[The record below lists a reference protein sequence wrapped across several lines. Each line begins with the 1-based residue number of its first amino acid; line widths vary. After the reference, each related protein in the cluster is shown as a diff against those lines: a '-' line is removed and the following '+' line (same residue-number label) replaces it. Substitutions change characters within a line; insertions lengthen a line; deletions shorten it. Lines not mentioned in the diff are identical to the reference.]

1 MNSDSKFE
9 AIPRIKNYKIPIKL
23 EESAL
28 SEWLIHIGHF
38 DSLESCAQIL
48 VLLQALN
55 KETLAFKNRIVFL
68 VMISD
73 YLKHFISYLSN
84 PCWDAAFPLSDDE
97 NAYAQVIT
105 WNYLTLGQ
113 SFFIAADSANKKNDA
128 TFCIAMALHALGQA
142 QLHIAA
148 TYTVPNDG
156 FWSLLYKIFAWAEKK
171 ALLHLPIESAELEG
185 QTINSLFA
193 RSLMFQVC
201 DTNQYAPR
209 DIRTIFKVLGQT
221 CHTVA
226 IDVYPSQ
233 LEGLC
238 ILDLK
243 SDDPPLN
250 VKNQNKIGSDLV
262 RYFSPVAVANIINRD
277 FIQSSVWSGALKSIN
292 TTLFSRV
299 IKTLGLTQKRQYTR
313 KREEHNLLGV
323 IGFQDIIGFLYKINK
338 TPFVDLPQV
347 NANSSEKEF
356 GMNIESTEEERN
368 LKHKELG
375 TRNQQIWQPSKH
387 ITEIPIKKVSLKE
400 INVCDSSA
408 NGYAVTWQQDY
419 TKTRIGDL
427 FGIISA
433 DKRRLEIAIIRR
445 IALNNN
451 NNFNTD
457 FRFGAELLGFE
468 SEIVY
473 LSNLNKNQPGTWA
486 VFIPEVELL
495 ERPAAVIFDIGHFKV
510 GDNVYIHRCGTKFLC
525 LLLKELHSTVAIA
538 HLEVVI
544 IG

>member
-1 MNSDSKFE
+1 
-9 AIPRIKNYKIPIKL
+9 
-23 EESAL
+23 
-28 SEWLIHIGHF
+28 
-38 DSLESCAQIL
+38 
-48 VLLQALN
+48 
-55 KETLAFKNRIVFL
+55 
-68 VMISD
+68 MISD
-73 YLKHFISYLSN
+73 YLKHYISCLES

-97 NAYAQVIT
+97 SAYAQVIT
-105 WNYLTLGQ
+105 WNYLTLAQ
-113 SFFIAADSANKKNDA
+113 SFFIAADGANKKNDA
-128 TFCIAMALHALGQA
+128 AFCIAMALHALGQA

-148 TYTVPNDG
+148 TYTIPNDG
-156 FWSLLYKIFAWAEKK
+156 FWSLLYKVFAWAEKK
-171 ALLHLPIESAELEG
+171 SLLHLPIESAELAG

-193 RSLMFQVC
+193 RTLIFQVC
-201 DTNQYAPR
+201 DTNQYPPK

-221 CHTVA
+221 CHNVT

-238 ILDLK
+238 IVDLK

-250 VKNQNKIGSDLV
+250 VKSQSKIGSDLV
-262 RYFSPVAVANIINRD
+262 RYFSPVLVANIINRD
-277 FIQSSVWSGALKSIN
+277 FIQGSVWSGALKSIN
-292 TTLFSRV
+292 TTLFTRV
-299 IKTLGLTQKRQYTR
+299 IKTLGLTQKRQYSR

-338 TPFVDLPQV
+338 KPFVDLPQFSA
-347 NANSSEKEF
+347 NAADKEH
-356 GMNIESTEEERN
+356 GMNLESTEEERH
-368 LKHKELG
+368 LKQQESSA
-375 TRNQQIWQPSKH
+375 RNQIWQPSKQ

-408 NGYAVTWQQDY
+408 NGYSVTWQQDY

-451 NNFNTD
+451 NNFHND

-510 GDNVYIHRCGTKFLC
+510 GDNVYIHRCGEKYLC

>member
-1 MNSDSKFE
+1 
-9 AIPRIKNYKIPIKL
+9 
-23 EESAL
+23 
-28 SEWLIHIGHF
+28 
-38 DSLESCAQIL
+38 
-48 VLLQALN
+48 
-55 KETLAFKNRIVFL
+55 
-68 VMISD
+68 
-73 YLKHFISYLSN
+73 
-84 PCWDAAFPLSDDE
+84 
-97 NAYAQVIT
+97 
-105 WNYLTLGQ
+105 
-113 SFFIAADSANKKNDA
+113 
-128 TFCIAMALHALGQA
+128 MALHALGQA

-148 TYTVPNDG
+148 TYTIPNDG

-171 ALLHLPIESAELEG
+171 ALLHLPIDSTELEG
-185 QTINSLFA
+185 QTINSLFV

-201 DTNQYAPR
+201 DTNQYPPR

-221 CHTVA
+221 CNNVT

-262 RYFSPVAVANIINRD
+262 RYFSPVLVANIINRD
-277 FIQSSVWSGALKSIN
+277 FIQGSVWSGALKSIN

-338 TPFVDLPQV
+338 KPFVDLPDFSV
-347 NANSSEKEF
+347 NSPEKER
-356 GMNIESTEEERN
+356 GLRIESTEEERH
-368 LKHKELG
+368 LKQKDSN
-375 TRNQQIWQPSKH
+375 TQSQIWQPSKQ

-408 NGYAVTWQQDY
+408 NGYSVTWQQDY

-451 NNFNTD
+451 NYQND

-486 VFIPEVELL
+486 VFIPEVEIL
-495 ERPAAVIFDIGHFKV
+495 ERPAAVIFDIGYFKV
-510 GDNVYIHRCGTKFLC
+510 GDNVYIHRGGAKFLC